1 LWLGFAPSALCAQ
14 TRYRVANDGQ
24 SFHQEPTGRQRARL
38 ARGAI
43 VTGGETQGEWISVTL
58 EGWIFA
64 ASVGPAA
71 RPGFDLA
78 VSRAPEENLRSAPD
92 GALIAK
98 LAQGFH
104 LMRVGEPDDGWVR
117 VRRDGWVER
126 AGLAPMVAAS
136 TRAGSDTGASPG
148 GLAPAPRPG
157 APGDPAPDPT
167 RVQAARRTT
176 LFRAPDGP
184 TAGAID
190 PDAPLRVLS
199 RSGEWARV
207 QFEGWVRSTDLA
219 AAPPGVLLGVS
230 AAELRADP
238 ERFHGKV
245 LRWTLQHIALQTADE
260 LRPDIPPGA
269 TYMLARGPSP
279 ERGFVYVV
287 IPESQRAAVDRL
299 AALTTLQVSVRVRAG
314 RSRFL
319 GHPVVDLITL
329 ESPS

>member
-1 LWLGFAPSALCAQ
+1 AQ
-14 TRYRVANDGQ
+14 ARYRVVNDGEP
-24 SFHQEPTGRQRARL
+24 FHQEAGGRQLARL

-43 VTGGETQGEWISVTL
+43 VTVADTQGEWLRVTI
-58 EGWIFA
+58 EGWVFG

-78 VSRAPEENLRSAPD
+78 VTRDPEENLRTTPD
-92 GALIAK
+92 GALVAK
-98 LAQGFH
+98 LVQGFQ
-104 LMRVGEPDDGWVR
+104 LMRVGEDGRWVR
-117 VRRDGWVER
+117 VRRDGWVKR
-126 AGLAPMVAAS
+126 DGLTPAAVA
-136 TRAGSDTGASPG
+136 TRTAADTGAAADTGSG
-148 GLAPAPRPG
+148 GLTPG
-157 APGDPAPDPT
+157 PGPGVPDPT

-184 TAGAID
+184 SAGAID

-238 ERFHGKV
+238 ERFRGQV
-245 LRWTLQHIALQTADE
+245 LRWTLQYIALQTADE
-260 LRPDIPPGA
+260 LRPDIPAGA
-269 TYMLARGPSP
+269 TYMLARGPHP

-287 IPESQRAAVDRL
+287 IPETRRAGVDRL
-299 AALTTLQVSVRVRAG
+299 AALTTIQVSVRVRAG

-319 GHPVVDLITL
+319 GHPVVDLISL

>member
-1 LWLGFAPSALCAQ
+1 
-14 TRYRVANDGQ
+14 
-24 SFHQEPTGRQRARL
+24 
-38 ARGAI
+38 
-43 VTGGETQGEWISVTL
+43 
-58 EGWIFA
+58 
-64 ASVGPAA
+64 
-71 RPGFDLA
+71 
-78 VSRAPEENLRSAPD
+78 
-92 GALIAK
+92 
-98 LAQGFH
+98 
-104 LMRVGEPDDGWVR
+104 
-117 VRRDGWVER
+117 
-126 AGLAPMVAAS
+126 
-136 TRAGSDTGASPG
+136 
-148 GLAPAPRPG
+148 
-157 APGDPAPDPT
+157 
-167 RVQAARRTT
+167 VQAARRTT